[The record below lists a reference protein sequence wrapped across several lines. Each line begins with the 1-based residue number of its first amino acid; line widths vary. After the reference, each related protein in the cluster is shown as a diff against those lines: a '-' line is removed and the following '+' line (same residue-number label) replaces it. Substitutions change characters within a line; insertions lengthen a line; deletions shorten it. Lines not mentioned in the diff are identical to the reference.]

1 VSGSLEIAPEV
12 CDLASTHFQR
22 LLGCTGV
29 AALVVMVFPAAAVFG
44 LMLGVLPG
52 LLLGVAPSLFV
63 YLLIWWGLKRL
74 VFRLALAAGLDPGTR
89 QVRWAA
95 NFAPVVLLLVVA
107 LTIPAMINAP
117 HEQEIAR
124 LQATDL
130 QPAGDIKLPAIVAIE
145 APGSSHGGR
154 RGEGPYC
161 EALCLRLLYN
171 GAVARVIAAARSPDG
186 KKIELASY
194 RIERRDQCPK
204 PDLPRT
210 LIVWPEQHRALRGTK
225 LRRVEDRVQARI
237 SAGECLVRDAGRIE
251 DADTVISLR
260 NVKTGADVFKGPWNP
275 WLDSV
280 SARRLEIA
288 GADGRALYRRTEVT
302 AALLSSPLR
311 STAGGGLLTTVT
323 YVGWAR
329 SRADTQPLGPDARDI
344 LPGLLGEEAARPPDL
359 PETVHP
365 ER

>member
-1 VSGSLEIAPEV
+1 LAP
-12 CDLASTHFQR
+12 THFLR
-22 LLGCTGV
+22 FLGCTGV
-29 AALVVMVFPAAAVFG
+29 AALIVMAYPAAAVFG
-44 LMLGVLPG
+44 LLLGGLPG
-52 LLLGVAPSLFV
+52 LFLGVAPSLFV
-63 YLLIWWGLKRL
+63 YLVIWWGLKWL
-74 VFRLALAAGLDPGTR
+74 ALRLALGAGLASGTR
-89 QVRWAA
+89 QVRWVA
-95 NFAPVVLLLVVA
+95 NFAPVAILLVVA
-107 LTIPAMINAP
+107 FTIPGMVNAP
-117 HEQEIAR
+117 HEQEIAQ

-130 QPAGDIKLPAIVAIE
+130 QSPGVIKLPAIVAIE
-145 APGSSHGGR
+145 LPSASHSSR

-251 DADTVISLR
+251 DADTVISVL
-260 NVKTGADVFKGPWNP
+260 NVRAGADIFQGPWNP
-275 WLDSV
+275 RLDTV

-288 GADGRALYRRTEVT
+288 EADGRVLYRRTEVT

-323 YVGWAR
+323 YAGWAR
-329 SRADTQPLGPDARDI
+329 SRSDTQPLGPDARDI
-344 LPGLLGEEAARPPDL
+344 LPGLLGEEASRLPDL
-359 PETVHP
+359 PDTVRP
-365 ER
+365 